1 MDNNAILTYITLAV
15 SIGSVVLGV
24 INHRRIRSNCCGRLH
39 TVSLDIDHTGANTSP
54 LLEKKPE
61 VK

>member
-1 MDNNAILTYITLAV
+1 MESNAILTYITLAV
-15 SIGSVVLGV
+15 SIGSVVLGI

-39 TVSLDIDHTGANTSP
+39 TVSLDIEHTGASVSP

-61 VK
+61 IK